1 MTAHKHELSDDSKRT
16 HFSFSRRSNKMRDAK
31 LAAVLL
37 LALSGGA
44 SAAVNETDCAIV
56 ADVAKCT
63 TAPSEEYCDTSIMC
77 TFYEGSCQMNFTLAE
92 KAIPWYQ
99 SSSSS
104 DRVTAGTDLCRAD
117 SDCTI
122 KNGNIFNRINADG
135 TITPSDVN
143 ICDDYDGDDVR
154 GALATMHVV
163 RLPFEGGSKRLTWHT
178 GDFLGNFSCPI
189 VWKSTGTAT
198 PSSRRRVDGVEVDAK
213 NQRGRAV
220 I

>member
-1 MTAHKHELSDDSKRT
+1 
-16 HFSFSRRSNKMRDAK
+16 MRNAK

-56 ADVAKCT
+56 ANALKCIF
-63 TAPSEEYCDTSIMC
+63 APSEAYCDTSIMC

-92 KAIPWYQ
+92 KVIPWSQ

-104 DRVTAGTDLCRAD
+104 ERNTAGNDLCRAD

-143 ICDDYDGDDVR
+143 ICDDYDGDCDYDFIKGTLDECMSSGLLNSDLEQTEPTNGTLS
-154 GALATMHVV
+154 GAISVAPTV
-163 RLPFEGGSKRLTWHT
+163 
-178 GDFLGNFSCPI
+178 
-189 VWKSTGTAT
+189 A
-198 PSSRRRVDGVEVDAK
+198 
-213 NQRGRAV
+213 AV
-220 I
+220 LFYASLLVF